1 MREIPQAA
9 IDLVVSQE
17 TAILWVYDDAMG
29 AYRKGRP
36 RPLAPG
42 DEIHGKLTAGT
53 GHTGDDVVIGMTVD
67 QVLNDRWLLEDL
79 QKAAFELEEKIG
91 AEIVAMLTDPQY
103 AALIDFVFNLGTG
116 HPDRPEWTIWKRLRA
131 KQFAQVPGELV
142 KFVNAEVDGV
152 MRKLPDLV
160 KRRNAEVELWSQDEP
175 GTRDVQIPS
184 SVLRNTITPPT
195 PSDPVPA
202 SKSKGLLLGLTG
214 AVAGAPP
221 MISQVS
227 QAIQPYA
234 WSSHYVRQALG
245 ILATLAAVCALA
257 GLAYMW
263 LQKRQARN

>member
-1 MREIPQAA
+1 MRAIPQEA
-9 IDLVVSQE
+9 IDLVVAQE
-17 TAILWVYDDAMG
+17 TPILWVYDDAKG
-29 AYRKGRP
+29 AYRNGKP

-42 DEIHGKLTAGT
+42 DVIHGKLTAGT
-53 GHTGDDVVIGMTVD
+53 GHTGDDVVLGMRVD
-67 QVLNDRWLLEDL
+67 QDQNDRWLLGDL

-91 AEIVAMLTDPQY
+91 AEIVAMLTEGQY
-103 AALIDFVFNLGTG
+103 AALIDFVFNIGTG
-116 HPDRPEWTIWKRLRA
+116 RPDRPEWTIWKRLRA
-131 KQFAQVPGELV
+131 KDFAQVPGELV

-160 KRRNAEVELWSQDEP
+160 KRRNAEVELWSEGEP

-184 SVLRNTITPPT
+184 SVLREQITPPT

-202 SKSKGLLLGLTG
+202 SKSKALLIGATG
-214 AVAGAPP
+214 AIAGAPP
-221 MISQVS
+221 MIAQVT

-245 ILATLAAVCALA
+245 VLATLAAVCACV
-257 GLAYMW
+257 GLVYMW